1 MFNDRR
7 SIVNLDEDDGDDDD
21 DDGDGDDD
29 DDSPPPSKC
38 GPLLHAGRR
47 GGYPPPKTRPLGHH
61 AGEPVCPPGSWSG
74 APTCPAV
81 PVDEQE
87 PLRPPGA
94 AGSRGVARNNN
105 IKSVKKMWFI
115 FEHFATRCSKT
126 CGCTIYVVCIH

>member
-1 MFNDRR
+1 MAD
-7 SIVNLDEDDGDDDD
+7 DGGDGDDDDGDDD
-21 DDGDGDDD
+21 GD

-74 APTCPAV
+74 APTCPAA

-105 IKSVKKMWFI
+105 IKSVKK
-115 FEHFATRCSKT
+115 
-126 CGCTIYVVCIH
+126 CGSFLNTLPHGVQKLVVVLSM